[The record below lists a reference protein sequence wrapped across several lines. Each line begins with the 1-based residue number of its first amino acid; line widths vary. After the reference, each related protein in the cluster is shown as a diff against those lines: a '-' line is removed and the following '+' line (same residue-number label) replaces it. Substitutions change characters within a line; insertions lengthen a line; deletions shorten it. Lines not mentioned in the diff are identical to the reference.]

1 MWVKLRIGC
10 NYLSRLSNEHKNTI
24 HNYTLTKEE
33 MKMKVSKKLE
43 EMITDL
49 MIQLDKET
57 HPHTK
62 IIITSTTSELVEGV
76 QSFHNDELVD

>member
-1 MWVKLRIGC
+1 
-10 NYLSRLSNEHKNTI
+10 
-24 HNYTLTKEE
+24 
-33 MKMKVSKKLE
+33 MKVSKKLE